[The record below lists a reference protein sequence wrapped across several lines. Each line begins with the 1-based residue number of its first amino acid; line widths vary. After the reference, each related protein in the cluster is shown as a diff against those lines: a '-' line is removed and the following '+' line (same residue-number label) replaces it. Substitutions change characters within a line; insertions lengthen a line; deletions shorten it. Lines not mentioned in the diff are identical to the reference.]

1 MSDTT
6 TGIVVFDYGIWTSIY
21 PAFAS
26 TTSQAQAQNYFDIAC
41 LYINNTPTSP
51 IPVVDCVGN
60 QVRAK
65 ILGLTTAH
73 ICIKLTPGAPET
85 VGRVASA
92 NQGSVSLTLDMGTTP
107 ANAAWWQQTQY
118 GTMAW
123 RALAPYRSFRYF
135 PARRPYL
142 GVGMLGGG
150 APGAAGGLA
159 GTSYKGYFPWLS

>member
-1 MSDTT
+1 M
-6 TGIVVFDYGIWTSIY
+6 
-21 PAFAS
+21 
-26 TTSQAQAQNYFDIAC
+26 
-41 LYINNTPTSP
+41 
-51 IPVVDCVGN
+51 GN

-123 RALAPYRSFRYF
+123 LAVADRIIREHDGAIAVQSAVGKGTTFTICLATRPGRS
-135 PARRPYL
+135 
-142 GVGMLGGG
+142 V
-150 APGAAGGLA
+150 
-159 GTSYKGYFPWLS
+159 